1 MQGIFGH
8 ISSEMKSHLSDKRV
22 PKHMLW
28 LESHF
33 LVFVTVYWN
42 SKKWLHLPVPM
53 CLSIKNITLLQP
65 RRGILWLF
73 QTSISNNAH
82 TVLQPVQVKTQFK
95 KTYALTLEFKPTGMG
110 TILKI
115 TTWQATL
122 KNLTAGL
129 EWKKWKKSYQWIG
142 QRESAPGLIAKIVLN
157 CHFTCELL
165 LEVCVLQ
172 IITPSCYSKPSVPS
186 SRTTACCAL
195 LGKYECF
202 WCKVCKSVL
211 NFNSQE

>member
-1 MQGIFGH
+1 MLQWSNSLCHCMLLHHPSMPIHIWNNACIMQGIFGH
-8 ISSEMKSHLSDKRV
+8 ISSEMKSHLRDKRV

-28 LESHF
+28 LVSHF
-33 LVFVTVYWN
+33 LVFENVHWN

-53 CLSIKNITLLQP
+53 RLSIKNITLLQP
-65 RRGILWLF
+65 CRGILWLF

-110 TILKI
+110 TIVKI
-115 TTWQATL
+115 TTRQATL

-129 EWKKWKKSYQWIG
+129 EWKKSYWWKG

-157 CHFTCELL
+157 CHFTCKLL

-172 IITPSCYSKPSVPS
+172 IITPSC
-186 SRTTACCAL
+186 
-195 LGKYECF
+195 
-202 WCKVCKSVL
+202 
-211 NFNSQE
+211 